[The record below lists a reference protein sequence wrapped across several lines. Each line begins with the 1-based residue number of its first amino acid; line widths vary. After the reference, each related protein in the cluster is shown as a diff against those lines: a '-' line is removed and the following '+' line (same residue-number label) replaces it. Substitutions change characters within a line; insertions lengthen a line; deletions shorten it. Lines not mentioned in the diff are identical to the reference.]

1 MYKELDVVKL
11 RDNRDDVGLKE
22 GAIGAILIVH
32 KADPVAYEVEFCD
45 SKGMTLALLTLLD
58 KDLMPIE

>member
-11 RDNRDDVGLKE
+11 RNDRDDVGLKK
-22 GAIGAILIVH
+22 GAIGAVLMIH
-32 KADPVAYEVEFCD
+32 SADPVAYEVEFCD

-58 KDLMPIE
+58 KDLMPIG